1 MTTTKIPWTDL
12 RPGEDAEAIDTAIR
26 RVLDRGWFVLGPEG
40 EAFETEFAQATTSK
54 HTVTVASGTDAL
66 TLILRALGIGP
77 GDEVITTALSAV
89 YTAQAVMM
97 AGARPVFA
105 DIDPER
111 LTLDPAAVAAL
122 VGPRTAAVLPVHL
135 YGQPANLA
143 ALTALTQRHGL
154 ALIEDCCQSHLATC
168 DGVPVGTTGVAAAY
182 SFYPTKNLGAF
193 GDGGAVCTG
202 DTALAARIRLLRN
215 GGQTARDQHTEPAS
229 HSRLDELQAAVLR
242 ARLPYLPAWTARR
255 RALAARY
262 RDGLSGSTVRI
273 PPQQD
278 AGHVYH
284 LFPVRT
290 RARDELRA
298 HLRARDID
306 TLVHYPMPMPAQPAF
321 ASAAPQRCPVADIV
335 CDELVSLP
343 LYPGLDESAVARVI
357 EAVACAPLG
366 TTAPAGPP
374 PPR

>member
-1 MTTTKIPWTDL
+1 MTTPKVPWTDL
-12 RPGEDAEAIDTAIR
+12 RPGEDAEVVDTAMR
-26 RVLDRGWFVLGPEG
+26 RVLDRGWFVLGPEVD
-40 EAFETEFAQATTSK
+40 AFETEFAEATTSG

-105 DIDPER
+105 DIDPHR

-135 YGQPANLA
+135 YGQPADLA

-193 GDGGAVCTG
+193 GDGGAACTG
-202 DTALAARIRLLRN
+202 DPELAARIRRLRN
-215 GGQTARDQHTEPAS
+215 GGQTARDHHTEPAS

-242 ARLPYLPAWTARR
+242 ARLPYLPAWTDRR
-255 RALAARY
+255 RALADRY
-262 RDGLSGSTVRI
+262 REGLSGCALRI
-273 PPQQD
+273 PPEQD

-290 RARDELRA
+290 QARDALRA
-298 HLRARDID
+298 HLRARAID
-306 TLVHYPMPMPAQPAF
+306 TLVHYSVPMPAQLAF
-321 ASAAPQRCPVADIV
+321 ASVAPQLCPVANLV
-335 CDELVSLP
+335 CDEIVSLP
-343 LYPGLDESAVARVI
+343 LYPSLDERAVARVI
-357 EAVACAPLG
+357 EAVAGAPLG
-366 TTAPAGPP
+366 A
-374 PPR
+374 

>member
-1 MTTTKIPWTDL
+1 MTTPKVPWTDL
-12 RPGEDAEAIDTAIR
+12 RPGEDAEVVDTAMR
-26 RVLDRGWFVLGPEG
+26 RVLDRGWFVLGPEVD
-40 EAFETEFAQATTSK
+40 AFETEFAHATASGQTIA
-54 HTVTVASGTDAL
+54 VASGTDAL
-66 TLILRALGIGP
+66 TLVLRALGIGQ

-105 DIDPER
+105 DIDPTR

-135 YGQPANLA
+135 YGQPADLS
-143 ALTALTQRHGL
+143 ALGTLTQRHGL

-168 DGVPVGTTGVAAAY
+168 GGVPVGTTGVAAAY

-202 DTALAARIRLLRN
+202 DTQLAACIRRLRN
-215 GGQTARDQHTEPAS
+215 GGQTARDHHMEPAG

-242 ARLPYLPAWTARR
+242 ARLPYLPGWTARR

-262 RDGLSGSTVRI
+262 RAGLTGCAVRV
-273 PPQQD
+273 PPEVD
-278 AGHVYH
+278 TGHVYH
-284 LFPVRT
+284 LFPIRSP
-290 RARDELRA
+290 ARDGLRA
-298 HLRARDID
+298 HLSAREID
-306 TLVHYPMPMPAQPAF
+306 TLVHYPVPMPAQPAF
-321 ASAAPQRCPVADIV
+321 ASVAPQPCPIAVTV

-343 LYPGLDESAVARVI
+343 LYPGLDDKAVTRII
-357 EAVACAPLG
+357 EAVVSAPDG
-366 TTAPAGPP
+366 
-374 PPR
+374 

>member
-1 MTTTKIPWTDL
+1 MTTSRVRWADL
-12 RPGEDAEAIDTAIR
+12 RPREDAAAVDAAMR
-26 RVLDRGWFVLGPEG
+26 RVLDRGWFVLGPEVD
-40 EAFETEFAQATTSK
+40 AFETEFTQATASGQTIA
-54 HTVTVASGTDAL
+54 VGSGTDAL
-66 TLILRALGIGP
+66 TLILRALGIGH

-105 DIDPER
+105 DIDPKR

-135 YGQPANLA
+135 YGQPADLSALA
-143 ALTALTQRHGL
+143 TLTQRHGL

-168 DGVPVGTTGVAAAY
+168 GGVPVGTTGVAAAY

-202 DTALAARIRLLRN
+202 DTQLAARIRRLRN
-215 GGQTARDQHTEPAS
+215 GGQTARDHHAEPAG

-242 ARLPYLPAWTARR
+242 ARLPYLPGWTARR

-262 RDGLSGSTVRI
+262 REGLSGCAVCV
-273 PPQQD
+273 PPESD

-284 LFPVRT
+284 LFPIRT
-290 RARDELRA
+290 PARDGLRA
-298 HLRARDID
+298 HLSAREID
-306 TLVHYPMPMPAQPAF
+306 TLVHYPVPMPAQPAF
-321 ASAAPQRCPVADIV
+321 ASAAPLPCPIAATV

-343 LYPGLDESAVARVI
+343 LYPGLDDTAVTRVI
-357 EAVACAPLG
+357 EAVASAPDG
-366 TTAPAGPP
+366 
-374 PPR
+374 

>member
-1 MTTTKIPWTDL
+1 MTTPTSKVPWTDL
-12 RPGEDAEAIDTAIR
+12 RPREDTAAVGAAIR
-26 RVLDRGWFVLGPEG
+26 RVVDRGWFVLGPEVD
-40 EAFETEFAQATTSK
+40 AFESEFADATAGGQTIA
-54 HTVTVASGTDAL
+54 VGSGTDAL
-66 TLILRALGIGP
+66 TLTLRALSIGP

-111 LTLDPAAVAAL
+111 LTLDPSAVAAL

-135 YGQPANLA
+135 YGQPADLS
-143 ALTALTQRHGL
+143 ALGPLTQRHGL

-168 DGVPVGTTGVAAAY
+168 DGVPVGTTSVAAAY

-193 GDGGAVCTG
+193 GDGGAVCTR
-202 DTALAARIRLLRN
+202 DAQLAARIRRLRN
-215 GGQTARDQHTEPAS
+215 GGQTTRNHHAEPAG

-262 RDGLSGSTVRI
+262 REGLSGCGVQV
-273 PPQQD
+273 PPEQD
-278 AGHVYH
+278 SGHVYH

-290 RARDELRA
+290 RARDDLRA
-298 HLRARDID
+298 HLSAQGID
-306 TLVHYPMPMPAQPAF
+306 TLVHYPVSMPAQPAF
-321 ASAAPQRCPVADIV
+321 ASAAPQPCPVAT
-335 CDELVSLP
+335 
-343 LYPGLDESAVARVI
+343 G
-357 EAVACAPLG
+357 CATSWSRCRSIRG
-366 TTAPAGPP
+366 STTRPW
-374 PPR
+374 RERSRQ